1 MTFSRLRALTSLRQQ
16 DMDLLRIP
24 VLHEGDEK
32 ALLRT
37 TASILPDSVHIGLSI
52 HHTMDHPNAFPQC

>member
-1 MTFSRLRALTSLRQQ
+1 MTFSRLRALASLRQQ
-16 DMDLLRIP
+16 AIDLLRIP

-37 TASILPDSVHIGLSI
+37 SAPIFPDSLHIGLSI
-52 HHTMDHPNAFPQC
+52 HHTNHHPNAFPQC